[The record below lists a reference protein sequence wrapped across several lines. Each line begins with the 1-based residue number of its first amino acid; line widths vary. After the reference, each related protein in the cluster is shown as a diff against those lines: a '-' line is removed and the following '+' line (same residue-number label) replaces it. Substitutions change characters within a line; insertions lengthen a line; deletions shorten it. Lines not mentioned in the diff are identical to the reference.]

1 MLEYSNKLSLLKQW
15 TVMEDT
21 KNKLSSTME
30 DYLESILSLK
40 RDNGFARVGEI
51 ADKLNVKSS
60 TVNSALKQL
69 FKKKLVI
76 HERYGYVGLTSEG
89 EKIAGEVQKKHDI
102 LYRFLTEFLML
113 DSKKA
118 EKEACSIEHSISQDT
133 FVRFTKFFKF
143 LEMGFTDRKPK
154 LLQLFEEFL
163 KTGKRRRCD
172 CEEK

>member
-1 MLEYSNKLSLLKQW
+1 
-15 TVMEDT
+15 MENN

-30 DYLESILSLK
+30 DYLETIFFLK
-40 RDNGFARVGEI
+40 KENGFARVGEI
-51 ADKLNVKSS
+51 ADKLEVKSS

-69 FKKKLVI
+69 AEKKLVI
-76 HERYGYVGLTSEG
+76 HERYGYVGLTEEG
-89 EKIAGEVQKKHDI
+89 ELIAAEVQKKHDI

-118 EKEACSIEHSISQDT
+118 EKEACCIEHSISQET

-154 LLQLFEEFL
+154 LLQLFEEYL
-163 KTGKRRRCD
+163 KTGKRRKCD
-172 CEEK
+172 CEEG